1 MSEAQIIENKNR
13 SDAEDASI
21 AVAEASRELDWKSKS
36 FMASIFMGDL
46 DQGMTFPFPEQDEED
61 KAIGDE
67 ICARVRAWAEENLD
81 GEAIDREQRIPASV
95 FKGLNDLGLWG
106 IKIPKK
112 YGGLGLSQTN
122 YMRILSVISR
132 FCAATSGTLSAHQSI
147 GVPQP
152 LKLFGTEA
160 QKQKYL
166 PMLANGAVSAF
177 GLTEPQVGSDP
188 ANMSTIATLSEDGST
203 WTLNGYKLWCTNGNF
218 ADLLV
223 VMAKTGVDQR
233 GSREVNRISA
243 FIVETNDP
251 GIEVLHRCNFQGIRG
266 IENGILR
273 FTDVKVPAENLLWG
287 EGKGLRLALTT
298 LNDGRLGIPAIAA
311 SGAMAMTDT
320 ATRWG
325 KSRHQWGKFIGEH
338 EAGADMIA
346 RIAST
351 AYAMDT
357 IDRYGAALS
366 DRGDTDIRMEAA
378 AAKLFNSERSW
389 EVIDKALQFRAGRGY
404 ETATSLNARGEQ
416 GIPVERAMRD
426 ARINRIVEGTTQ
438 IMHLFLAREALD
450 KHLRMAGAL
459 FNPKSTLGD
468 KLSTVLKCGFFY
480 SGWYTRL
487 LFGGLLR
494 SFGNFKGPL
503 KSHMKWIDRRCRK
516 LARALFHQMV
526 LRGPKLEMRQLILAR
541 VVDIGTELAVM
552 ALVVSRAQT
561 ESNRGAGDAMNT
573 ALYFLDDSRRRVDSL
588 FAAIGDNNDKAATA
602 LARELMDSAE
612 AFPDARPFSE
622 LSPLPR
628 EYGSELTSGR
638 KTDRVD
644 LDGPVEQPRSKPEA
658 SSDEHRVA

>member
-1 MSEAQIIENKNR
+1 MTEAQIIENKNR

-36 FMASIFMGDL
+36 YMASIFMGDL
-46 DQGMTFPFPEQDEED
+46 DQDMIFPFPEQSDED

-67 ICARVRAWAEENLD
+67 ICARVQAWASEHLD
-81 GEAIDREQRIPASV
+81 GEAIDKAERIPASV

-106 IKIPKK
+106 IKIPKE

-122 YMRILSVISR
+122 YMRILSIIGNYCSS
-132 FCAATSGTLSAHQSI
+132 TSATLSAHQSI

-152 LKLFGTEA
+152 LKLFGNEA
-160 QKQKYL
+160 QKKKYL

-188 ANMSTIATLSEDGST
+188 ANMSTTATLSEDGKT

-223 VMAKTGVDQR
+223 VMAKTGVDKR

-243 FIVETNDP
+243 FIVECDDP
-251 GIEVLHRCNFQGIRG
+251 GIEVLHRCNFQGLRA

-298 LNDGRLGIPAIAA
+298 LNDGRLGIPAMSAAGAKTIAEA
-311 SGAMAMTDT
+311 AA
-320 ATRWG
+320 RWG
-325 KSRHQWGKFIGEH
+325 KSRHQWGKFIGKH
-338 EAGADMIA
+338 EAAAAMIA
-346 RIAST
+346 RTASN
-351 AYAMDT
+351 AYGMDT
-357 IDRYGAALS
+357 IARFGAALS

-389 EVIDKALQFRAGRGY
+389 EVMDAGLQLRGGRGY
-404 ETATSLNARGEQ
+404 ETAASLEARGEQ
-416 GIPVERAMRD
+416 PIPLERAMRD

-459 FNPKSTLGD
+459 FDSRSSMGAKM
-468 KLSTVLKCGFFY
+468 STVIKCGLFY
-480 SGWYTRL
+480 SVWYPKL
-487 LFGGLLR
+487 LVGGFLR
-494 SFGNFKGPL
+494 SFSRFSGPL
-503 KSHMKWIDRRCRK
+503 RSHMKWIDSRCRK
-516 LARALFHQMV
+516 LARALFHQMI

-552 ALVVSRAQT
+552 ALVASRAQT
-561 ESNRGAGDAMNT
+561 ELAQGKGDDLNI
-573 ALYFLDDSRRRVDSL
+573 ALHFLSDSARRVDTML
-588 FAAIGDNNDKAATA
+588 AGIGKNDDVAASE
-602 LARELMDSAE
+602 LAVQLMDRVE
-612 AFPDARPFSE
+612 AFPEARSFDE
-622 LSPLPR
+622 LTPMAR
-628 EYGSELTSGR
+628 EFGSDLTSGR
-638 KTDRVD
+638 KTERIELNMPIEKSTV
-644 LDGPVEQPRSKPEA
+644 SK
-658 SSDEHRVA
+658 DDTDQVA

>member
-1 MSEAQIIENKNR
+1 MTEAQIIENKNR

-21 AVAEASRELDWKSKS
+21 AVAEGARELDWKSKS

-46 DQGMTFPFPEQDEED
+46 DQSMTFPFPEQDLED
-61 KAIGDE
+61 KAVGDE
-67 ICARVRAWAEENLD
+67 ICARVQAWAEEHLD

-112 YGGLGLSQTN
+112 YGGLGMSQTN
-122 YMRILSVISR
+122 YMRILSVLSR
-132 FCAATSGTLSAHQSI
+132 YCAATSGTLSAHQSI

-223 VMAKTGVDQR
+223 VMAKTGVDKR

-266 IENGILR
+266 VENGILR

-311 SGAMAMTDT
+311 SGALAMTET
-320 ATRWG
+320 SARWG
-325 KSRHQWGKFIGEH
+325 KSRHQWGKCIGEH
-338 EAGADMIA
+338 EAGADMVA
-346 RIAST
+346 RIASS

-357 IDRYGAALS
+357 IARYGAALS

-389 EVIDKALQFRAGRGY
+389 EVMDKALQFRGGRGY
-404 ETATSLNARGEQ
+404 ETASSLTARGEQ
-416 GIPVERAMRD
+416 GIPIERAMRD

-459 FNPKSTLGD
+459 FNPKSSLGD
-468 KLSTVLKCGFFY
+468 KIGTIIKCGIFY
-480 SGWYTRL
+480 SGWYTKV
-487 LFGGLLR
+487 LFGGLFR

-503 KSHMKWIDRRCRK
+503 KRHMKWIDGRCRK
-516 LARALFHQMV
+516 LARTLFHQMV

-552 ALVVSRAQT
+552 ALVISRAQT
-561 ESNRGAGDAMNT
+561 EQNRGDGDAMNT
-573 ALYFLDDSRRRVDSL
+573 VLYFLDDSRRRVDRL
-588 FAAIGDNNDKAATA
+588 FAAIGDNNDVAATE
-602 LARELMDSAE
+602 LARELMDRVE
-612 AFPDARPFSE
+612 AFPEMPD
-622 LSPLPR
+622 LSQLKPIPR
-628 EYGSELTSGR
+628 EFGSELTSGR

-644 LDGPVEQPRSKPEA
+644 LDKPVLGNQAPSA
-658 SSDEHRVA
+658 NGDENRVA

>member
-1 MSEAQIIENKNR
+1 MTEPQIIENKNR

-21 AVAEASRELDWKSKS
+21 AVAEGARELDWKSKS

-46 DQGMTFPFPEQDEED
+46 DQQMAFPFPEQDAQD
-61 KAIGDE
+61 RAIGDE
-67 ICARVRAWAEENLD
+67 ICERVRLWADEHLD
-81 GEAIDREQRIPASV
+81 GEAIDREKRIPASV

-122 YMRILSVISR
+122 YMRILAVLSR
-132 FCAATSGTLSAHQSI
+132 YCAATTGTLSAHQSI

-152 LKLFGTEA
+152 LKLFGTEE

-166 PMLANGAVSAF
+166 PMLANGAISAF

-188 ANMSTIATLSEDGST
+188 ANMSTVAVLSDDGKT

-223 VMAKTGVDQR
+223 VMAKTGVDKR
-233 GSREVNRISA
+233 RSREVNRISA
-243 FIVETNDP
+243 FIVETDDP
-251 GIEVLHRCNFQGIRG
+251 GIEVLHRCDFQGIRG
-266 IENGILR
+266 VENGIIR

-311 SGAMAMTDT
+311 SGALAMTET
-320 ATRWG
+320 AARWG

-346 RIAST
+346 RIASS

-357 IDRYGAALS
+357 IARYGAALS

-389 EVIDKALQFRAGRGY
+389 EVIDNALQFRGGRGY
-404 ETATSLNARGEQ
+404 ETATSLTARGEQ
-416 GIPVERAMRD
+416 GIPIERAMRD

-450 KHLRMAGAL
+450 KHLRLAGAL
-459 FNPKSTLGD
+459 FNSRSSVAD
-468 KLSTVLKCGFFY
+468 KVKTVLRCALFY
-480 SGWYTRL
+480 SHWYPRL
-487 LFGGLLR
+487 LLGGLLR
-494 SFGNFKGPL
+494 SFGNFDGAL

-516 LARALFHQMV
+516 LGRALFHQMI

-541 VVDIGTELAVM
+541 MVDIGTELAVM

-561 ESNRGAGDAMNT
+561 EANRAETAGMNT
-573 ALYFLDDSRRRVDSL
+573 ALYFLDDSRKRVDSL
-588 FAAIGDNNDKAATA
+588 FAAIGNNNDVAATR
-602 LARELMDSAE
+602 LARELMDQHE
-612 AFPDARPFSE
+612 AFPENAP
-622 LSPLPR
+622 LSDLTPLPR
-628 EYGSELTSGR
+628 EFGVELTSGR
-638 KTDRVD
+638 KTERVD
-644 LDGPVEQPRSKPEA
+644 LDAPVQAARAVDAPSGGN
-658 SSDEHRVA
+658 RVA